1 VKENQERTN
10 IEHGEVE
17 GRQGACGTTS
27 QDLHSLAKYGD
38 RLVKLLIRA
47 VNLNEE
53 QRKEVERSLTQ
64 TVQHYLKF
72 HHHPTVEPLRNTLLH
87 STRCPWSLSVL
98 VLLSSQWNALH

>member
-1 VKENQERTN
+1 MHV
-10 IEHGEVE
+10 
-17 GRQGACGTTS
+17 QGAPRLFFYLFLCICLFS
-27 QDLHSLAKYGD
+27 D